1 MKWQLPLLFIF
12 GCSISASAQYSLP
25 VISDISSLYKKAET
39 ESYAL
44 MMRRYDEQI
53 ARLTEKAAL
62 ANVFSIKAPVSGTAI
77 NNTLLPVNF
86 IPGEIFGGPAGSFKE
101 VQFGQQYISSFTFSP
116 QLDILQPARIA
127 EVPMSKTLNKLAKLQ
142 TAQAIVRL
150 KNELAQGYFSILAYR
165 EQLQILSKSSQ
176 QADSLYQLISSR
188 KEKGLASVQ
197 EVNDSRIYSIQ
208 QNQELEKLRNLITL
222 QGEYLNALFS
232 DSIQIGADAS
242 WYVEL
247 PTDMPPIS
255 TQLTSEIAELQFTY
269 AVQNLRKVR
278 LDQLPGLSLI
288 SNYAWQ
294 NNSNKRLFDPTQP
307 WIQSQYVGLKLN
319 WDLPLSA
326 NRITSLG
333 LAKIGNNQAKLGLQ
347 QANDQSLLQK
357 VKLEAESANASIQLR
372 AADEIA
378 GLEQESYR
386 HVKNRFDVGL
396 LDSED
401 LLRAH
406 RKVIQS
412 QLNAVSAK
420 AAAAIALENIRNAR

>member
-1 MKWQLPLLFIF
+1 M
-12 GCSISASAQYSLP
+12 
-25 VISDISSLYKKAET
+25 
-39 ESYAL
+39 
-44 MMRRYDEQI
+44 
-53 ARLTEKAAL
+53 
-62 ANVFSIKAPVSGTAI
+62 
-77 NNTLLPVNF
+77 
-86 IPGEIFGGPAGSFKE
+86 
-101 VQFGQQYISSFTFSP
+101 
-116 QLDILQPARIA
+116 
-127 EVPMSKTLNKLAKLQ
+127 
-142 TAQAIVRL
+142 
-150 KNELAQGYFSILAYR
+150 
-165 EQLQILSKSSQ
+165 
-176 QADSLYQLISSR
+176 
-188 KEKGLASVQ
+188 
-197 EVNDSRIYSIQ
+197 
-208 QNQELEKLRNLITL
+208 EKLRNLITL

-232 DSIQIGADAS
+232 DSVQIGADAS

-294 NNSNKRLFDPTQP
+294 NNSNTRLFDPSQP

>member
-1 MKWQLPLLFIF
+1 
-12 GCSISASAQYSLP
+12 
-25 VISDISSLYKKAET
+25 
-39 ESYAL
+39 
-44 MMRRYDEQI
+44 
-53 ARLTEKAAL
+53 
-62 ANVFSIKAPVSGTAI
+62 
-77 NNTLLPVNF
+77 
-86 IPGEIFGGPAGSFKE
+86 
-101 VQFGQQYISSFTFSP
+101 
-116 QLDILQPARIA
+116 
-127 EVPMSKTLNKLAKLQ
+127 
-142 TAQAIVRL
+142 
-150 KNELAQGYFSILAYR
+150 
-165 EQLQILSKSSQ
+165 
-176 QADSLYQLISSR
+176 
-188 KEKGLASVQ
+188 
-197 EVNDSRIYSIQ
+197 
-208 QNQELEKLRNLITL
+208 
-222 QGEYLNALFS
+222 
-232 DSIQIGADAS
+232 
-242 WYVEL
+242 
-247 PTDMPPIS
+247 MPPIS

-294 NNSNKRLFDPTQP
+294 NNSNMRLFDPSQP

-319 WDLPLSA
+319 WDLPVSA

-378 GLEQESYR
+378 GLEQESFG

>member
-1 MKWQLPLLFIF
+1 
-12 GCSISASAQYSLP
+12 
-25 VISDISSLYKKAET
+25 
-39 ESYAL
+39 

-77 NNTLLPVNF
+77 NNTLIPVNF

-101 VQFGQQYISSFTFSP
+101 VQFGQQYISSFTLSP

-127 EVPMSKTLNKLAKLQ
+127 EVPMSKTLHKLAKLQ
-142 TAQAIVRL
+142 TAQAIVQL

-165 EQLQILSKSSQ
+165 EQLQILSKSAQ

-232 DSIQIGADAS
+232 DSILIGADAS

-294 NNSNKRLFDPTQP
+294 NNSNMRLFDPSQP

-319 WDLPLSA
+319 WDLPVSA